1 MGLRH
6 AVARG
11 LSLAVAAGA
20 LLAACAEAPKAP
32 QRFALADCRVAAV
45 RDAASGARIAGI
57 EDLAL
62 AGDRLLLSAH
72 DRLAV
77 RRAKPGKAVPEGG
90 LWALPLDTLGEPAPR
105 AERLV
110 PEGRVAGGL
119 RPHGIAIDGDRLAVV
134 NRRIGTDGRV
144 DPVVLEFDLSGP
156 EARLEG
162 IRRGPGFCALNDVAF
177 WKGELVA
184 TLDRARCPRTLPGE
198 LLVPRASGSLLL
210 LGDGAPQP
218 LARDLAF
225 ANGIAVL
232 EGDVIAVAETRG
244 RRVRLSNGRTLAV
257 PGHPDNLTVAPDG
270 RLVVGVIPSL
280 WRFGLHLLGYRDRA
294 PSRVIA
300 LDPATGAVEWL
311 VDDPEGRLLPGVTVG
326 LLADGMLVAGAVR
339 APGLLVCHKGG
350 RA

>member
-11 LSLAVAAGA
+11 LSLALAAGA
-20 LLAACAEAPKAP
+20 LLAACARAPGP
-32 QRFALADCRVAAV
+32 PPRFGPADCRVAAV
-45 RDAASGARIAGI
+45 RDSATGAPISGI

-77 RRAKPGKAVPEGG
+77 RRAKPGDAVPEGG
-90 LWALPLDTLGEPAPR
+90 LWALPLGNLADPAPR
-105 AERLV
+105 AVRLV
-110 PEGRVAGGL
+110 PEGRIAGGL
-119 RPHGIAIDGDRLAVV
+119 RPHGIAVNGERLAVV
-134 NRRIGTDGRV
+134 NRRIGADGRV

-162 IRRGPGFCALNDVAF
+162 VRRGAGFCALNDVAF

-184 TLDRARCPRTLPGE
+184 SLDRARCPRTLLGE
-198 LLVPRASGSLLL
+198 LLVPRAGGSLLL
-210 LGDGAPQP
+210 LGDGAPQV

-244 RRVRLSNGRTLAV
+244 ERVRLSDGRTLAV

-280 WRFGLHLLGYRDRA
+280 WRFGLHLFGHRERA
-294 PSRVIA
+294 PSRVVA
-300 LDPATGAVEWL
+300 LDPASGAVEWL
-311 VDDPEGRLLPGVTVG
+311 FDDPEGRLIPGVTVG